1 MTMRLIDDLH
11 TYADLLLSVGVQGD
25 DLKRERPLTP
35 IEVANLIQRMIKENN
50 EPLYITS
57 KRLGLGRKK
66 TGDIYKQT
74 DTSQI
79 SKFLD
84 LLKLSKRS
92 QKVLGY
98 GMSDNDKI
106 SFSTGTYIAKLSD
119 FDEQDKVIQS
129 SLENGIKKEEARKL
143 VQYRKAHPKE
153 TIESCIEKIL
163 KIRPVEEVTN
173 VVCCTLEEKFRNTIE
188 HKKDKLV
195 KSLRTNLNGEVFK
208 ANIKGKIIMIFMD
221 DNAFN
226 TLEKKQKEKDMTF
239 SNYVNFLI
247 GEIMK

>member
-1 MTMRLIDDLH
+1 MTIRLIDDLH

-57 KRLGLGRKK
+57 KRLGLGRNK
-66 TGDIYKQT
+66 TGDMYKKK

-98 GMSDNDKI
+98 GRSDSDKI
-106 SFSTGTYIAKLSD
+106 AFSTGAVIAKLSD
-119 FDEQDKVIQS
+119 FDEQDKIIQS
-129 SLENGIKKEEARKL
+129 SLDKGIKKEEAGKI
-143 VQYRKAHPKE
+143 VQYRKAHPKA
-153 TIESCIEKIL
+153 TIEECIEKIL
-163 KIRPVEEVTN
+163 KIRPVEKVTN
-173 VVCCTLEEKFRNTIE
+173 VVCCTLEEKFHNTIE
-188 HKKDKLV
+188 SKKDKLV
-195 KSLRTNLNGEVFK
+195 NGLKINLKGEIFK
-208 ANIKGKIIMIFMD
+208 TNIKGKIIMIFMD
-221 DNAFN
+221 DRAFD
-226 TLEKKQKEKDMTF
+226 TLERKQKEKNMTF
-239 SNYVNFLI
+239 TNYVNFLI
-247 GEIMK
+247 GDSMK